1 PVASR
6 TWWYSGTP
14 DVIGDVPDGRRLICD
29 YKSGR
34 SGIWGE
40 TALQLAAYAR
50 AEFYLDEHGI
60 EQPIPHVDG
69 GLAVWLRADGY
80 DTYLV

>member
-1 PVASR
+1 M
-6 TWWYSGTP
+6 
-14 DVIGDVPDGRRLICD
+14 PDGRRLICD
-29 YKSGR
+29 YKTGR

-50 AEFYLDEHGI
+50 AEVYLDEHGI
-60 EQPIPHVDG
+60 EQPIPHEDG

-80 DTYLV
+80 DTYLVEDLDGAFQV

>member
-1 PVASR
+1 
-6 TWWYSGTP
+6 
-14 DVIGDVPDGRRLICD
+14 
-29 YKSGR
+29 
-34 SGIWGE
+34 WGE

-69 GLAVWLRADGY
+69 GLAVWLRADGCNGY
-80 DTYLV
+80 GCPNCGAGCDRDFLSADEGGRCASRIGNETAGGAR

>member
-1 PVASR
+1 
-6 TWWYSGTP
+6 
-14 DVIGDVPDGRRLICD
+14 
-29 YKSGR
+29 GR

-69 GLAVWLRADGY
+69 GLAVWMLGLQQDEFSANDMRELLPDLAHGHLGAAFNALRASG
-80 DTYLV
+80 V